1 MTDVSKPL
9 PIPRGYRILVR
20 MPEPED
26 TYNGVI
32 VKAST
37 TKQHDSVLSM
47 TGEVISMGEGAYQ
60 DPDRFPYGPWCAVG
74 DYVIFRANT
83 GTRFKVGDTEYRL
96 MNDDSIEAVV
106 SDPSV
111 IQRVN

>member
-1 MTDVSKPL
+1 MTDVAKL
-9 PIPRGYRILVR
+9 PVPMGYRLLVR
-20 MPEPED
+20 MPEPDD
-26 TYNGVI
+26 TYNGLI

-47 TGEVISMGEGAYQ
+47 TGEVVAMGESAYK
-60 DPDRFPYGPWCAVG
+60 DPDRFPSGPWCSTG
-74 DYVIFRANT
+74 DHVIFRANT

-106 SDPSV
+106 SDPSA